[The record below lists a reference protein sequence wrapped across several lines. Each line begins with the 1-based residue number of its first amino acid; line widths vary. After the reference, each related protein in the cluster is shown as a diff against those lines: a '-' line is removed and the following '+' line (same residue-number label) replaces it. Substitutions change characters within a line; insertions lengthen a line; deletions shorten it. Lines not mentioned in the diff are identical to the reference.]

1 MHAQMALARRLC
13 GFALTL
19 AVMAQMAPANADEAL
34 AADATAFDGS
44 IVPLAAAMPIRV
56 RSGYALAC
64 DIQARAT
71 SADTERGAATRR
83 WTSVVE
89 RDGGTFYHLAIT
101 SDGLQMSGSA
111 PVDRHGRIGEMTF
124 AEDNAPLTEQEQTT
138 LARVLAAAAEFAYS
152 GTTISKTG
160 DIALPGLDALL
171 KASLPAA
178 AAVAVSGLV
187 DNRRVGGVT
196 SIDGEDYL
204 FVHND
209 ASITA
214 AVDGVKLG
222 LELDGYFLIH
232 AASGLFADAEI
243 FMTATLDDK
252 PVAVGAEKIIC
263 GLTKRG

>member
-1 MHAQMALARRLC
+1 
-13 GFALTL
+13 
-19 AVMAQMAPANADEAL
+19 
-34 AADATAFDGS
+34 
-44 IVPLAAAMPIRV
+44 MPIRV

-214 AVDGVKLG
+214 AVDGVQAGPRARWLLSHSRRQRPVRRRRDLHDGHARRQAGGGRRGEDHLRPHQARLSVRTLVALEKLKLSPRPRAG
-222 LELDGYFLIH
+222 V
-232 AASGLFADAEI
+232 
-243 FMTATLDDK
+243 TALLSSFPSRK
-252 PVAVGAEKIIC
+252 N
-263 GLTKRG
+263 